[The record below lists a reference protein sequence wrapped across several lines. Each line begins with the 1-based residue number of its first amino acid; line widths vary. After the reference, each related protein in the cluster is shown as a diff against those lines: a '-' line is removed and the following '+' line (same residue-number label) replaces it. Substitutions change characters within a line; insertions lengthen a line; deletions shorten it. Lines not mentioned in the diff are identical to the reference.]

1 MCCVVL
7 FVLICGRHETHF
19 TEPFHPKTIVFFACL
34 MTNSA
39 SVDWINL
46 VLDRETFITQDSSA
60 ACLVLRAIHDDLYSK
75 IIPWGGEKFQVFPSL
90 G

>member
-1 MCCVVL
+1 MCVVL

-19 TEPFHPKTIVFFACL
+19 TEPFHTKTIVFFARL

-46 VLDRETFITQDSSA
+46 VLDRETFITQDPSA
-60 ACLVLRAIHDDLYSK
+60 ACFVLRAIHDDLSK
-75 IIPWGGEKFQVFPSL
+75 IIP
-90 G
+90 